1 MRGNNLDLPM
11 GINSIGAQPAPS
23 EDEPEPGESSPDMA
37 WWAAIV
43 AAEAR
48 AGARRSPEEMLGRG
62 LLRLRLYI
70 GWSQRDLEGKSG
82 VDQST
87 ICRLETGHAA
97 NVGSARLCAMLRA
110 LRVGDVVF
118 LPRFPAVEPT
128 ALELMLR
135 GDPWKR
141 AVAEAER
148 RVNRRRSA

>member
-1 MRGNNLDLPM
+1 M
-11 GINSIGAQPAPS
+11 GIDSGAAQAATAG
-23 EDEPEPGESSPDMA
+23 DELEPGPDMG
-37 WWAAIV
+37 WLAALTV
-43 AAEAR
+43 VEAR
-48 AGARRSPEEMLGRG
+48 AAAWLTTEEMLGRG
-62 LLRLRLYI
+62 ILRLRLYI
-70 GWSQRDLEGKSG
+70 GWSQRELERKSG

-97 NVGSARLCAMLRA
+97 NVGSARLCAILRA

-118 LPRFPAVEPT
+118 VPRFPAVEPT